1 MPSYTNNA
9 SLLYLTISVDLE
21 LCSLF
26 GTVRKPRVLLAELHL
41 EIQENQIVLRR
52 FKTSYILT
60 LYYTFVETMLMLLLI
75 IHLWSVSHLIVVSDS
90 YTFYADA

>member
-1 MPSYTNNA
+1 M
-9 SLLYLTISVDLE
+9 DLE
-21 LCSLF
+21 LCSLY
-26 GTVRKPRVLLAELHL
+26 GTVRKPQVLLAELHL

-90 YTFYADA
+90 YTFYVDA